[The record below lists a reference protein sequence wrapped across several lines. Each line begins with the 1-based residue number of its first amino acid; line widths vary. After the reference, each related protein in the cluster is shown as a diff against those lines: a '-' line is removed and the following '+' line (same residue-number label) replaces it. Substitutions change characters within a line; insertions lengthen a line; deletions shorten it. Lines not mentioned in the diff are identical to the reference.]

1 MNFNK
6 RKRDFLKAAGTIVL
20 VSGLGGP
27 EVVANAAVVPASN
40 FVQAKNVPG
49 TADEPDIKIGDS
61 WTYEE
66 RDGYNHNLK
75 SGWTGDVISAEGIE
89 RGGIGVFFLDS
100 SGGTYRRDWTHSY
113 GRPWN
118 LSKQVFPGGR
128 EISFEPALLSLPFPL
143 EAGRSW
149 RQDVA
154 VTDSATGKSRTWKV
168 YGKVRGWEKV
178 KVPAGEFLALKV
190 VKDIYLGDADW
201 WRSETRRSE
210 VDWYTPAVKWIVKH
224 EEAEDYYAEGDLG
237 LQYGDRTVWEL
248 VSYTVR
254 DWP

>member
-1 MNFNK
+1 MNFNT
-6 RKRDFLKAAGTIVL
+6 RKRDFFLKAAGIVASL
-20 VSGLGGP
+20 VVLSGP
-27 EVVANAAVVPASN
+27 EVLASAAVDFAPASK
-40 FVQAKNVPG
+40 FIQAG
-49 TADEPDIKIGDS
+49 ATDEPDIKIGDS

-66 RDGYNHNLK
+66 RDGYNHSLK
-75 SGWTGDVISAEGIE
+75 STWTGDVIAAEGIG
-89 RGGIGVFFLDS
+89 RGGIRVLFLDS
-100 SGGTYRRDWTHSY
+100 SGGTFKSDWARSY

-118 LSKQVFPGGR
+118 LSEQVFPAGGA
-128 EISFEPALLSLPFPL
+128 ISFEPALLSLPFPL

-154 VTDSATGKSRTWKV
+154 VTDSVTGKSHMWKIH
-168 YGKVRGWEKV
+168 GEVRGWEKV

-190 VKDIYLGDADW
+190 VKDIYLGDTVW

-210 VDWYTPAVKWIVKH
+210 VDWYAPAVKWIVKH
-224 EEAEDYYAEGDLG
+224 QDAEEYYDAEGDLRR
-237 LQYGDRTVWEL
+237 GDRTMWEL